1 MNKYVLAATA
11 LFAMGGT
18 SLAADIAAEPTPYD
32 WSGMY
37 AGVIAGYSWSDFDVN
52 ADQPNTPA
60 FDLSQSFGVEGGQV
74 GLEAGW
80 NHQIDSLVFGIA
92 ADISLSDA
100 EDPSNID
107 TVFEDELYV
116 GKHDYFATV
125 RGRLGYAMDNVLVY
139 ATGGLAIT
147 DAEFRYENYSD
158 STHTVLDQPIVKD
171 HKTLL
176 GWTAGG
182 GVELA
187 LGETVSVKAEY
198 LYSDFGSLDFD
209 FIPGDLTGD
218 ADVTSHIVRAGLLI
232 HF

>member
-1 MNKYVLAATA
+1 MNKYALAGAI

-52 ADQPNTPA
+52 ADQADEPQ
-60 FDLSQSFGVEGGQV
+60 FDLNQSFGVEGGQV

-80 NHQIDSLVFGIA
+80 NHQSDSLVFGVA
-92 ADISLSDA
+92 ADLSLSDA
-100 EDPSNID
+100 EDSSNFDIVD
-107 TVFEDELYV
+107 EDEIYV

-125 RGRLGYAMDNVLVY
+125 RGKLGYAMDNVLVY

-147 DAEFRYENYSD
+147 DAEIRYENYTD
-158 STHTVLDQPIVKD
+158 STHSALDEPISKD
-171 HKTLL
+171 SKMLL

-187 LGETVSVKAEY
+187 VSEAVSVKAEY

-209 FIPGDLTGD
+209 LLPGLLTGD